1 MRATSQDE
9 LYDALLLWASDRAAR
24 RASHP
29 AIDKEQACT
38 CFAARCALFSAFLQQ
53 NLILALYAAVEE
65 GDADRTAEL
74 LREVPRDLID
84 SVGPEG
90 DMLLHLACLYGHEP
104 CVRLLLQHNASTA
117 VLDEDN
123 GTVLHDAAATG
134 CVSIQQHG

>member
-1 MRATSQDE
+1 MCQCCVRDGSATVQRAH
-9 LYDALLLWASDRAAR
+9 
-24 RASHP
+24 ASHP
-29 AIDKEQACT
+29 ATDKEQACT
-38 CFAARCALFSAFLQQ
+38 CFAARYAFFPESMQPNVTVALH
-53 NLILALYAAVEE
+53 AAVEE

-74 LREVPRDLID
+74 LREVPHDLID